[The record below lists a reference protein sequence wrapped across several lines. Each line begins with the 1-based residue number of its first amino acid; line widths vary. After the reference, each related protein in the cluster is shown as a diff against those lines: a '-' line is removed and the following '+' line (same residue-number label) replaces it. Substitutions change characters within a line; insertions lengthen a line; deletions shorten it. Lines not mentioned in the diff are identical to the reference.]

1 MAVIS
6 PEQRTE
12 WTRLA
17 DRLTLEYTGYDVT
30 VEVLD
35 REIGDNPMVDRLP
48 FDNLTYDHKDD
59 VAVVAAASDPDR
71 EDVVL
76 RHMVNHPQEFVV
88 DLIPEGAAVKITDDA
103 GTTTLVSLLRR
114 PGDAGD
120 QGS

>member
-17 DRLTLEYTGYDVT
+17 DRLTLEYRGYDVT

-48 FDNLTYDHKDD
+48 FDNITYDYKDD
-59 VAVVAAASDPDR
+59 VAVVAADRAEDR
-71 EDVVL
+71 EDVAL

-88 DLIPEGAAVKITDDA
+88 DLIPEGAAVKITDET

-114 PGDAGD
+114 PDGDGG